1 MFVGNKNKKERMLW
15 VLFKFAPFV
24 MEEDGELVRV
34 EDMVERYGISESD
47 VVVCRTVDMVRAT
60 LRKGKVPQFD
70 NDDLMLSY
78 YELENPG
85 VIMDGYR
92 VVLF

>member
-1 MFVGNKNKKERMLW
+1 MKNLKVVMLVLVLIVGMMFSVSG
-15 VLFKFAPFV
+15 FAIGS
-24 MEEDGELVRV
+24 DVRV